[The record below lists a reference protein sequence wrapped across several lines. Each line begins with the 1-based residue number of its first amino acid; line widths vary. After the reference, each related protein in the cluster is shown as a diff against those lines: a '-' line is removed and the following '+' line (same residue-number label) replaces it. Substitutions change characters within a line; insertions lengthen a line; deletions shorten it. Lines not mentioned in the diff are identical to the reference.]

1 MLKRVHWNADAQPYD
16 QTLDRVLYD
25 LRRADPDNLLLD
37 AVSMTDIL
45 EDSDG
50 VLLFDAMTTP
60 FARLPRMMEM
70 LKGAMQ
76 HFSATVKP
84 LDMTISEPFSA
95 RGVAN
100 VSAIFSL
107 SDGQNLSVYF
117 HNPDTK
123 PKSIGANDEMI
134 SWKWMLNK
142 LDVTIVVA
150 PERGKELNIREV
162 ARRIMKLAEK
172 NSAAFQRANGKRA
185 ERMKKIEGLKEE
197 VAALELELTQ
207 AQKDLEVAKLAA
219 EDRAIDAYAAAA
231 QVAKKL
237 PGRDKYS
244 TDQAY
249 QYVQEWGE
257 YDFPN
262 EEDAARY
269 ARSLEA
275 GEGGLW
281 RAEMQRSGLW
291 RAHRVNSKN
300 EPTFMDWDGALED
313 AYQAAK
319 ESGNTALEQEIGDM
333 SIAEVMARFASP
345 DAVRLYG
352 GKASVQAGVVKAK
365 EGLSLQIKDAV
376 EKSLQ
381 SLAGVVETSDGMKW
395 GISASKLNKMV
406 AATNADGPKP
416 FQRERIMAIQQLQEL
431 AKAVGAPK
439 VRPDDGRDENVE
451 AVYEYF
457 TKFEAFGEVR
467 GVRILCKKLK
477 LQTKQQ
483 KDSMHSIAMDKAGEV
498 PVTRIDTDGLLADLE
513 IFELEA
519 QSGDGVSPV
528 SERLSPPSISN
539 ESMLGSSAQDVNG
552 QNAGTLTPEGR
563 ESKVKTAKGN
573 EVVTGFTVVEAD
585 TLITSH
591 DAESGTPNPAFP
603 PELQPRDRG
612 RDTSRA
618 WVIKTAGNLDP
629 EQLGS
634 TRRADTGAP
643 IVGPD
648 GIVESGNGRTMAI
661 VLAYAHGKAAEY
673 RDWLESEAEYFGLS
687 VNKVKA
693 MRKPVLV
700 RVRTSQIDRAA
711 FAVEANQDD
720 KLAMT
725 ATEKARADARRLT
738 DGMIALMTDNGD
750 LTAVANQPFL
760 SAFLK
765 SLGDAEAA
773 QYSTSDGKP
782 TSTLIARVQAAI
794 FAKAYNDHR
803 LLELTADAAKPE
815 IANIISALNFAAP
828 EFIQAAALDTE
839 ASDAASKKL
848 VDSIETSL
856 NAQAVN
862 AILGATNVLK
872 QAKEAGMQVDEF
884 IKQQGLFSDIDPA
897 VAAMAVFISKNNRSG
912 KRMGTAFK
920 AMATFVKGE
929 IQRRQTADM
938 FGAPEPIG
946 FEAIVA
952 AANREM
958 DRVFGEG
965 SFAIEVGDLF
975 ASKNDPEPTPPPT
988 EAPTPQPTPDP
999 MPTPQQDPAK
1009 AAAIAMMQA
1018 IIDGTTDPLTAD
1030 LDVLEQA
1037 FTSYQDDAEVE
1048 SLFEQAVDVVMQA
1061 AAKATEGVT
1070 A

>member
-84 LDMTISEPFSA
+84 LDVTISEPFSA

-197 VAALELELTQ
+197 VAALEVELTQ
-207 AQKDLEVAKLAA
+207 AQKDLEVAKLVA
-219 EDRAIDAYAAAA
+219 EERAIEAVGKNGVGAAQETITLTGNELGEFQDTPEGLRAMRKAAADAYDKLIQDGEWVRCPALNADVELRTKGRKKMISSSADTRKLKLVPKLKEIIAGA
-231 QVAKKL
+231 QKV
-237 PGRDKYS
+237 G
-244 TDQAY
+244 
-249 QYVQEWGE
+249 
-257 YDFPN
+257 
-262 EEDAARY
+262 AARQNY
-269 ARSLEA
+269 NIENSTNIFSYQTMRSVVVLDGVELAIRMVLGLDDKGQYHYDHTVHDSDVIFDSAKANGPAEA
-275 GEGGLW
+275 DPLTLMGWNRGRSHDRSAVSKPSRLLSRDPSQKHQDGLI
-281 RAEMQRSGLW
+281 
-291 RAHRVNSKN
+291 
-300 EPTFMDWDGALED
+300 MDE
-313 AYQAAK
+313 
-319 ESGNTALEQEIGDM
+319 
-333 SIAEVMARFASP
+333 
-345 DAVRLYG
+345 
-352 GKASVQAGVVKAK
+352 
-365 EGLSLQIKDAV
+365 AV
-376 EKSLQ
+376 EKASGLV
-381 SLAGVVETSDGMKW
+381 LNLFIEGEEPEEIDEVV
-395 GISASKLNKMV
+395 L
-406 AATNADGPKP
+406 
-416 FQRERIMAIQQLQEL
+416 
-431 AKAVGAPK
+431 
-439 VRPDDGRDENVE
+439 
-451 AVYEYF
+451 
-457 TKFEAFGEVR
+457 
-467 GVRILCKKLK
+467 
-477 LQTKQQ
+477 
-483 KDSMHSIAMDKAGEV
+483 
-498 PVTRIDTDGLLADLE
+498 GL
-513 IFELEA
+513 
-519 QSGDGVSPV
+519 G
-528 SERLSPPSISN
+528 
-539 ESMLGSSAQDVNG
+539 AQDVND

-738 DGMIALMTDNGD
+738 DDMIALMTDNGD

-794 FAKAYNDHR
+794 FAKAYNDDR

-828 EFIQAAALDTE
+828 EFIQAAALDTD

-884 IKQQGLFSDIDPA
+884 IKQQGLFADIDPA

-920 AMATFVKGE
+920 AMATFVKSE

-975 ASKNDPEPTPPPT
+975 ASKNDPEPTPEPT
-988 EAPTPQPTPDP
+988 EAPTQV
-999 MPTPQQDPAK
+999 PTPQQDPAK

>member
-1 MLKRVHWNADAQPYD
+1 MKTMLRRVQWNADALPYD
-16 QTLDRVLYD
+16 QTINKVLYD
-25 LRRADPDNLLLD
+25 LRCVDSDNLLLD
-37 AVSMTDIL
+37 AVSMADIL

-50 VLLFDAMTTP
+50 VMLLDAMTTP
-60 FARLPRMMEM
+60 FSQLPRMMAM
-70 LKGAMQ
+70 LKTGMQ

-84 LDMTISEPFSA
+84 LDVTISEPFSA

-197 VAALELELTQ
+197 VAALEVELTQ
-207 AQKDLEVAKLAA
+207 AQKDLEVAKLVAEERAIKAA
-219 EDRAIDAYAAAA
+219 ESDSYLPPGWSGLPGGIATSADPVSGGIVDKEIVSGKWFYIPENSAINKGTGFNTRAEAFAALEA
-231 QVAKKL
+231 QVQAVAKAQAD
-237 PGRDKYS
+237 DK
-244 TDQAY
+244 
-249 QYVQEWGE
+249 
-257 YDFPN
+257 
-262 EEDAARY
+262 
-269 ARSLEA
+269 
-275 GEGGLW
+275 
-281 RAEMQRSGLW
+281 
-291 RAHRVNSKN
+291 
-300 EPTFMDWDGALED
+300 
-313 AYQAAK
+313 
-319 ESGNTALEQEIGDM
+319 
-333 SIAEVMARFASP
+333 
-345 DAVRLYG
+345 
-352 GKASVQAGVVKAK
+352 KAK
-365 EGLSLQIKDAV
+365 E
-376 EKSLQ
+376 
-381 SLAGVVETSDGMKW
+381 
-395 GISASKLNKMV
+395 
-406 AATNADGPKP
+406 
-416 FQRERIMAIQQLQEL
+416 
-431 AKAVGAPK
+431 
-439 VRPDDGRDENVE
+439 
-451 AVYEYF
+451 
-457 TKFEAFGEVR
+457 
-467 GVRILCKKLK
+467 
-477 LQTKQQ
+477 
-483 KDSMHSIAMDKAGEV
+483 
-498 PVTRIDTDGLLADLE
+498 
-513 IFELEA
+513 
-519 QSGDGVSPV
+519 
-528 SERLSPPSISN
+528 
-539 ESMLGSSAQDVNG
+539 
-552 QNAGTLTPEGR
+552 AGTLTPEGR

-738 DGMIALMTDNGD
+738 DDMIALMTDNGD

-794 FAKAYNDHR
+794 FAKAYNDDR

-828 EFIQAAALDTE
+828 EFIQAAALDTD

-884 IKQQGLFSDIDPA
+884 IRQQGLFADIDPA
-897 VAAMAVFISKNNRSG
+897 VAAMAVFIAKNNRSG

-920 AMATFVKGE
+920 AMATFVKQE
-929 IQRRQTADM
+929 VARRQNRDM
-938 FGAPEPIG
+938 FGEPQPIG
-946 FEAIVA
+946 FEEIVA

-975 ASKNDPEPTPPPT
+975 ATRNDPEPTPEPTEAPTQVPTSPPT

-999 MPTPQQDPAK
+999 MPTPQQDPAR
-1009 AAAIAMMQA
+1009 AADTALYQSV
-1018 IIDGTTDPLTAD
+1018 IDGTVADILAPELADELEAAYNRHAGDP
-1030 LDVLEQA
+1030 EM
-1037 FTSYQDDAEVE
+1037 DAM
-1048 SLFEQAVDVVMQA
+1048 FEQAVNVYQA
-1061 AAKATEGVT
+1061 AMLAATNDIK
-1070 A
+1070 